1 MRAKMKPPNDRTP
14 SKDCP
19 VDVMEFMR
27 DHQAYF
33 EDYVT
38 RSTYHSNAIEGST
51 LSYAETYAILW
62 NDNSMKV
69 TATARELYEA
79 INHKYA
85 LGVATGEL
93 STSLSERLIK
103 DIAQGINRNISEV
116 DDYRRVQVVIR
127 GAEHMPPAPNQVNQL
142 MMQLVWE
149 YNHDE
154 GEDPFLR
161 EAKFHI
167 RFERIH
173 PFEDGNGRT
182 GRILINHGL
191 MRAGLAP
198 VVIPVEE
205 RAAYMEALARSD
217 YEGLAAMF
225 CRLSEAEA
233 ERMERFA
240 DAG

>member
-1 MRAKMKPPNDRTP
+1 M
-14 SKDCP
+14 
-19 VDVMEFMR
+19 DVMEFMR

-69 TATARELYEA
+69 TATARELYEV

-85 LGVATGEL
+85 LGVAMGEL
-93 STSLSERLIK
+93 SASLSERLIK
-103 DIAQGINRNISEV
+103 DIARDINRDISEV

-154 GEDPFLR
+154 GADPFLR

-182 GRILINHGL
+182 GRILINRGL
-191 MRAGLAP
+191 MQAGLAP

-217 YEGLAAMF
+217 
-225 CRLSEAEA
+225 
-233 ERMERFA
+233 
-240 DAG
+240 